1 MSTMLSSLGAHA
13 LSAIGPAHRIAQKAG
28 FDEVADFLHPMATH
42 KRQLEV
48 REYGEQL
55 QAALGSQEDGDTT
68 GEGTEPS
75 AAPGDGAE
83 TSAVAAPSSSDATTP
98 IDDGDGSLL
107 GGVGR
112 AIHGVRG
119 WISDAW

>member
-1 MSTMLSSLGAHA
+1 MLSSLGAHA
-13 LSAIGPAHRIAQKAG
+13 LSAIGPARRIAQHAG
-28 FDEVADFLHPMATH
+28 FDEVADFLHPMATY
-42 KRQLEV
+42 KRQLKV

-68 GEGTEPS
+68 GEETEPG
-75 AAPGDGAE
+75 AAPEDGAE

-107 GGVGR
+107 GGIGR
-112 AIHGVRG
+112 AIHGVGG